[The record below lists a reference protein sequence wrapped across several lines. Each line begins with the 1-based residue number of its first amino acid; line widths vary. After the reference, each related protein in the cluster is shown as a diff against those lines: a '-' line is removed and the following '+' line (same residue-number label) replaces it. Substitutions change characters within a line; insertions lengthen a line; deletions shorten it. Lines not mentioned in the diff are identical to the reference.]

1 MSQFSYSFE
10 IFKYP
15 GNVHLSAKLAQI
27 VYFTYFQDFSQKWKT
42 NKFDES
48 QHHSYPVLPYFMEL
62 VYSRRNNSL
71 NQSWFGNWFI
81 ELESRKNE
89 RDQASF

>member
-27 VYFTYFQDFSQKWKT
+27 VYFTYFQDFSQK
-42 NKFDES
+42 
-48 QHHSYPVLPYFMEL
+48 
-62 VYSRRNNSL
+62 
-71 NQSWFGNWFI
+71 
-81 ELESRKNE
+81 
-89 RDQASF
+89 